1 MITLKNTNATS
12 LLFSLIQTNHGKLL
26 LQWITNWTVAHYLYM
41 WYLLNEYYLCL
52 HFEPEFY
59 NHIFPQGNKYFHKF
73 WSEILKN
80 DAHDGEWVKYH
91 KIEHPRFG
99 HKVTSACLVTKLHSK
114 NNIRAQGIFH
124 PAEMYQVTNSDG
136 TLHTHL
142 DVSGVSCYHALT
154 MAESL
159 NKGIFP
165 EIIPTAWM
173 FVSNNGHM
181 KIIGKCQIL

>member
-1 MITLKNTNATS
+1 
-12 LLFSLIQTNHGKLL
+12 
-26 LQWITNWTVAHYLYM
+26 M

-59 NHIFPQGNKYFHKF
+59 IYIFPRGNKYFHKF

-80 DAHDGEWVKYH
+80 DAHDGEWIKYP
-91 KIEHPRFG
+91 KTEHSKFG
-99 HKVTSACLVTKLHSK
+99 HKVTSACLIAKLHSK
-114 NNIRAQGIFH
+114 NNIWAQGIFH
-124 PAEMYQVTNSDG
+124 PAEMYWVTNSDRS
-136 TLHTHL
+136 LHTHL
-142 DVSGVSCYHALT
+142 DISWVSCYHALT